1 MKGMRRKNIAEVSFP
16 FLLMP
21 DLSRSDYGGDLGSTG
36 AGKPKLQCRGSV
48 YPYNWQTA
56 NLAADEAEY
65 ALAA

>member
-1 MKGMRRKNIAEVSFP
+1 MKKMRKTPASLPPSAFSSRV
-16 FLLMP
+16 
-21 DLSRSDYGGDLGSTG
+21 SRSSYGGDLGSTG

-48 YPYNWQTA
+48 YPYNGQTA